1 MNQLIGWGSLRA
13 SQSQRGE
20 TSARLVSTIWGRAA
34 VSRSG
39 RADVPANLFLEDL
52 VRRGALLVA
61 PDLPLGRVPLGDR
74 EPLRCAELLG
84 DRPHPVDEPLE
95 ARSGRYRFAAR
106 EVDELAREAVA
117 DRPPQVLLDQPVRQV
132 GQRLALVER
141 AGDPRSQR
149 IAERRGGA
157 RLA

>member
-52 VRRGALLVA
+52 ARRGALLVA

-84 DRPHPVDEPLE
+84 DRPKPRHE
-95 ARSGRYRFAAR
+95 
-106 EVDELAREAVA
+106 
-117 DRPPQVLLDQPVRQV
+117 PPQ
-132 GQRLALVER
+132 AR
-141 AGDPRSQR
+141 AGRQR
-149 IAERRGGA
+149 VHRPESDES
-157 RLA
+157 